1 MKDLKTEIYPNI
13 DNLSKEEMRELLVE
27 IYNEHGRGDN
37 WNDFKAY
44 VKHVASDD
52 FYVHQFLAAEY
63 LETRNQPQARKLR
76 ALIYHLKSELIRRG
90 AFDSKDNALPPID
103 LSRKYSSQSF
113 KMHMAVRTLEV
124 TLGLL
129 NDWFL
134 NNQD

>member
-1 MKDLKTEIYPNI
+1 MKDLKNEVYPHI
-13 DNLSKEEMRELLVE
+13 DTISKDEMRGLLVE

-37 WNDFKAY
+37 WDDFEAY

-63 LETRNQPQARKLR
+63 LETRNQPQVRKLR

-90 AFDSKDNALPPID
+90 AFDSEDNALPPID
-103 LSRKYSSQSF
+103 LLRKYSSQSF
-113 KMHMAVRTLEV
+113 KIHMAVRTLDL
-124 TLGLL
+124 TLELL